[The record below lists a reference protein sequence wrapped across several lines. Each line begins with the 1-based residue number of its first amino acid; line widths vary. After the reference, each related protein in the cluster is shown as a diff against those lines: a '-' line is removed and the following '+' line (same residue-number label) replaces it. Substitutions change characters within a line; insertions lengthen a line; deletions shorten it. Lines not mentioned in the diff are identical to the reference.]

1 MLQGYS
7 SDELYEMGR
16 NCLKKYEEKQ
26 EQVVM
31 KALTGEI
38 KTHGQ
43 MVRALK
49 DLNIEYLIE
58 AEDYD
63 ICPLDLCPSL
73 IDYFQKADE
82 AGESL
87 IDKAKFYLG
96 FFDISDEALDKG
108 SFVSEDGVCDEHGY
122 PLCEDGEHRPFD
134 VIKGG
139 LSED

>member
-1 MLQGYS
+1 MLKGYS

-16 NCLKKYEEKQ
+16 NCLKKYEKKQ
-26 EQVVM
+26 EDVIM
-31 KALTGEI
+31 KAITGEI

-58 AEDYD
+58 MEDYD
-63 ICPLDLCPSL
+63 LCPLDLNPGL
-73 IDYFQKADE
+73 IDYFKKADE

-96 FFDISDEALDKG
+96 LFDISDEALNNG
-108 SFVSEDGVCDEHGY
+108 SFVCEDGVCDENGH
-122 PLCEDGEHRPFD
+122 PLCDDGEHRPFD

-139 LSED
+139 LSKD